1 MKLNRVVKR
10 KIIIALITIVIMLI
24 SIFLLA
30 YSLFYRTRETEE
42 NVINYGELVIN
53 YANDSEQ
60 INRTLDY
67 PRSDEEGN
75 NTIPYTF
82 TIRNDGDIDANYVIN
97 IENDTDYINA
107 NNLSIVEDSL
117 MNYSINSGEAKTTS
131 EIDNDELLSGELSP
145 GDEVTYS
152 LRFWLKDG
160 APNTAIGKSFVKKIN
175 VKANYIP

>member
-10 KIIIALITIVIMLI
+10 EIIIALITIVIMII
-24 SIFLLA
+24 SIFLLS
-30 YSLFYRTRETEE
+30 YSLFFRTEE
-42 NVINYGELVIN
+42 TNEDVIKYGEIVIS

-67 PRSDEEGN
+67 PRTNEEGN

-82 TIRNDGDIDANYVIN
+82 TIRNDGDIKANYIVK
-97 IENDTDYINA
+97 IENDTTFINE
-107 NNLSIVEDSL
+107 NNLSIVDDSL
-117 MNYSINSGEAKTTS
+117 MYYSVNGGEAKS
-131 EIDNDELLSGELSP
+131 VSDINSDELLTSELNA

-152 LRFWLKDG
+152 LRFWLSIN

-175 VKANYIP
+175 VEANYIP